1 MSVKE
6 VKAFLTALKQKESD
20 ESLKEKAAS
29 AKTKEERLSFFA
41 DTAREMGYDVSEE
54 EIREA
59 LVQMQQEDIVA
70 LEDDAL
76 EDVVGG
82 WKGAPHERRGCP
94 KNNYHPHK
102 WVKTGKTRKGRFI
115 GLIDDVEYRC
125 KYCGQTE
132 WFWR

>member
-1 MSVKE
+1 MSEKE
-6 VKAFLTALKQKESD
+6 AKEFLTALKQKESD
-20 ESLKEKAAS
+20 EALKEKAAA
-29 AKTKEERLSFFA
+29 AKTEEERLSFFA

-59 LVQMQQEDIVA
+59 LVQMQQEDIVV
-70 LEDDAL
+70 LEDDAM

-94 KNNYHPHK
+94 KNNYHSHE
-102 WVKTGKTRKGRFI
+102 WVKTGNTRKGRFI
-115 GLIDDVEYRC
+115 GLLDDVEYRC
-125 KYCGQTE
+125 KYCGVTE

>member
-82 WKGAPHERRGCP
+82 GRVLLMKDGDVP
-94 KNNYHPHK
+94 KITTIPTN
-102 WVKTGKTRKGRFI
+102 G
-115 GLIDDVEYRC
+115 
-125 KYCGQTE
+125 
-132 WFWR
+132 